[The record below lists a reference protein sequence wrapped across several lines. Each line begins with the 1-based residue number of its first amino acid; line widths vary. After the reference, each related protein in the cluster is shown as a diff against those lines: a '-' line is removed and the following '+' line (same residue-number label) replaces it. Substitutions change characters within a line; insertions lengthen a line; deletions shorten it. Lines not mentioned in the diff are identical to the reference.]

1 MHAAL
6 WSVLRLTS
14 QLLSGRAQGA
24 QAPSAEAAAHARTLP
39 AQYQLATHTGQPNPH
54 IAMSGKLSDQ
64 GEPGRGEARD
74 NTDPSGWS

>member
-54 IAMSGKLSDQ
+54 ITMSGKLSDQ

-74 NTDPSGWS
+74 NTDLSGWS